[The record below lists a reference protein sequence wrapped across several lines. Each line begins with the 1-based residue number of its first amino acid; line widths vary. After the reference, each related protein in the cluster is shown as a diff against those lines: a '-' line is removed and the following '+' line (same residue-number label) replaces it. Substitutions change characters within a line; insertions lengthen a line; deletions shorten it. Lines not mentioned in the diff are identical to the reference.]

1 MSVNTSALSQ
11 FVDANSAQLIHK
23 GLLAS
28 RTVQLIDVRGG
39 IKSKQHTFS
48 IDSSTLVVQSANCG
62 VVPSGTT
69 TLGLITVDI
78 DRLAVRESVCQ
89 DTLEDYFAS
98 NSFKAGQN
106 RDDASMGVIG
116 AQFIAEKVAAIGN
129 EIDRLI
135 WQGAPNGSGN
145 LAKTTGF
152 LYLLRNSYSA
162 STVNI
167 AATALTEAN
176 AIAITKAYFDAL
188 PAAAKTRDDI
198 TMFVGHD
205 EFIYLQSALV
215 PSYYPASPSEAP
227 TVMSVDF
234 KYRPMRIEAVTGL
247 NGTGRKI
254 VGPKSFFKMGTDLA
268 SDMPNIGGSGLRF
281 WFSQDDEIHYF
292 QSRWAQGVGVAFPAF
307 IVNDQS

>member
-1 MSVNTSALSQ
+1 MSVNTNALTQ
-11 FVDANSAQLIHK
+11 YVENNSTTLMHK

-48 IDSSTLVVQSANCG
+48 IESGTLVVQGANCG
-62 VVPSGTT
+62 LVPSGSTSINP
-69 TLGLITVDI
+69 ITIDI

-98 NSFKAGQN
+98 SAFKSGQN

-116 AQFIAEKVAAIGN
+116 AQFIGEKVAAIGN

-135 WQGAPNGSGN
+135 WQGN
-145 LAKTTGF
+145 KTTGTGNLSKTDGF
-152 LYLLRNSYSA
+152 LATLVTVSA
-162 STVNI
+162 STANI
-167 AATALTEAN
+167 AKTALTESN

-188 PAAAKTRDDI
+188 PSAAKTRTDLV
-198 TMFVGHD
+198 MFVGVD

-215 PSYYPASPSEAP
+215 PSYYPASAAEGPA
-227 TVMSVDF
+227 VMSVDF
-234 KYRPMRIEAVTGL
+234 KYRPMRIEACTGL
-247 NGTGRKI
+247 NGTGRKV

-268 SDMPNIGGSGLRF
+268 SDMPNLGQSGLRF
-281 WFSQDDEIHYF
+281 WFSNDDEIHYF
-292 QSRWAQGVGVAFPAF
+292 QSRWAMGVGIAIPSFV
-307 IVNDQS
+307 VNDIL